1 MLSDWLQSGLED
13 MILELN
19 LVQPELVLAT
29 IGFALKWQSV
39 ELASV
44 ELQNSYANH
53 ELVGN
58 LSEVVAISNM
68 MYVMG
73 KRC

>member
-1 MLSDWLQSGLED
+1 MLSDWLRSGFED

-19 LVQPELVLAT
+19 LVQPELVLET
-29 IGFALKWQSV
+29 IGFALKWQSG